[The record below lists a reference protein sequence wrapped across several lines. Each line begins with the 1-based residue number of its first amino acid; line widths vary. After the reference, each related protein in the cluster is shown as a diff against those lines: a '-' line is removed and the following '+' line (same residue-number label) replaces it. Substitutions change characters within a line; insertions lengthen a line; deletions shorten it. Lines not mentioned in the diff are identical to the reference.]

1 MIAKKKKKDE
11 PGTAGIIS
19 LGCSKNL
26 VDTEFIMGGLADEGY
41 SFSPLFDEA
50 DLLVVNTCGFLQS
63 SVAESTEAIEEAL
76 AWKRERGGGIVVV
89 AGCLV
94 NRSRRELEERFP
106 EVDHFLPPGA
116 IDALPSLLAGLRPP
130 GKVEEAGRSYLP
142 PEDAGRVLTSP
153 DWAYLKISDGCDNR
167 CSYCL
172 IPGLRGGHRSR
183 GGHEIVAEARSLIAA
198 GAREINLV
206 GQDITRW
213 QGEEEESLPE
223 LIGDLAAL
231 PGQFRIRL
239 LYLHPSR
246 LDRELAETIA
256 ANEKVFPYL
265 DLPIQHAS
273 DAVLAGMHRP
283 YGMKD
288 LEGLCDMLRRTIPG
302 AALRTTVMV
311 GFPGEGEKEFADL
324 LGFLRAHPFENLG
337 AFVFSPEKGTA
348 AATMEGQVDPAVA
361 RERYGA
367 VLELQQELAAGL
379 WQRRIGTVTEALVLA
394 GVEGDEG
401 KLWGRTAWQAPEVD
415 GGIVMAGTAGPGD
428 LVSVKITAAGAYD
441 LEGVIE

>member
-1 MIAKKKKKDE
+1 MNAGKKNV
-11 PGTAGIIS
+11 AGIIS

-41 SFSPLFDEA
+41 GFTPLFDEA

-106 EVDHFLPPGA
+106 EVDHFLQPGA
-116 IDALPSLLAGLRPP
+116 IDGLTALLAEGKLP
-130 GKVEEAGRSYLP
+130 GRVREKGRSYLP
-142 PEDAGRVLTSP
+142 PNDGGRVLTSP

-172 IPGLRGGHRSR
+172 IPALRGGHRSR
-183 GGHEIVAEARSLIAA
+183 GGHEIVAEARSLVAA
-198 GAREINLV
+198 GARELNLV

-213 QGEEEESLPE
+213 QGGDGGSLPE
-223 LIGDLAAL
+223 LIDELTAI
-231 PGQFRIRL
+231 PGEFRVRL

-246 LDRELAETIA
+246 LDGQLAETIVRS
-256 ANEKVFPYL
+256 EKVFPYL

-273 DAVLAGMHRP
+273 DAVLAGMNRP

-288 LEGLCDMLRRTIPG
+288 LKALCGMLRKTIPG

-311 GFPGEGEKEFADL
+311 GFPGEGEREFADL

-337 AFVFSPEKGTA
+337 AFIFSPEEGTA
-348 AATMEGQVDPAVA
+348 ARTMPGLIDEAVA
-361 RERYGA
+361 RERYDA
-367 VLELQQELAAGL
+367 LLELQQGLAADL
-379 WQRRIGTVTEALVLA
+379 WQQRIGTVTEALVLA
-394 GVEGDEG
+394 AVEGEEG

-415 GGIVMAGTAGPGD
+415 GGIVMEGAAEPGD
-428 LVSVKITAAGAYD
+428 IVSVKITAAGSYD
-441 LEGVIE
+441 LEGVIEAPS